1 MKKIQLI
8 IAVFIAQ
15 FVLLASTLSMPS
27 IAYGQSAKDSAC
39 KGVALTGGSCDG
51 KSSEKVTTVVK
62 TVINILSWVI
72 GVTAVIMVMI
82 GGFKYIT
89 STGDS
94 NSVNSAKNTILYALV
109 GLVIAVLAQVI
120 VKFVVGKI

>member
-1 MKKIQLI
+1 MKKIQLF

-15 FVLLASTLSMPS
+15 FVLLASSLAMPN
-27 IAYGQSAKDSAC
+27 IAYGQTAKESAC
-39 KGVALTGGSCDG
+39 KGVELTGGSCDG
-51 KSSEKVTTVVK
+51 TSRKKITDVIGA
-62 TVINILSWVI
+62 VINILSWVI

-109 GLVIAVLAQVI
+109 GLVVAVLAQVI